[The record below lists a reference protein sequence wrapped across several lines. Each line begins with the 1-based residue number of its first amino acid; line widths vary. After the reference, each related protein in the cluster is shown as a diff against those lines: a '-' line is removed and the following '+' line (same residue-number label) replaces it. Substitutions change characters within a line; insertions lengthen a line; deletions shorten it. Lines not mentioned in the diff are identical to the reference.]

1 MERACNSHQRRAR
14 HEQEKERLEMDSSSI
29 GKPSTKER
37 LKEMDKALENLKQL
51 LQHRLDFLENLDMEA
66 GRRMEQLEADII
78 TTKIGFL
85 EELDK
90 LHKEIK
96 NPQQEFEERMD
107 QLEAKMAQ
115 LNSDWTQDS
124 KNQSFSL
131 SSLSAGS
138 DQQFSIL
145 YSSHCYK

>member
-1 MERACNSHQRRAR
+1 V
-14 HEQEKERLEMDSSSI
+14 RLEMASSST
-29 GKPSTKER
+29 GKPSTEER

-51 LQHRLDFLENLDMEA
+51 LQHQLDFLENLDTEA

-90 LHKEIK
+90 LHKELK

-115 LNSDWTQDS
+115 LNSDWNQDS
-124 KNQSFSL
+124 KN
-131 SSLSAGS
+131 
-138 DQQFSIL
+138 
-145 YSSHCYK
+145 